1 MDLLLNTN
9 PLSPSYGDLTYR
21 NGPLSRDLTT
31 QARIEVVAQRLLIR
45 LKTFREEW
53 FLDQTYGVPYF
64 QSILGS
70 KSSKSKIDLIF
81 QQQILLEDG
90 VREITSFQSTL
101 SNREYR
107 MTFRVRVNTGEIT
120 PDITITPII

>member
-45 LKTFREEW
+45 LSTWREEW
-53 FLDQTYGVPYF
+53 FLDTEYGVPYWN
-64 QSILGS
+64 ILGRKTS
-70 KSSKSKIDLIF
+70 KSAVDLIF
-81 QQQILLEDG
+81 QQQILLEEG

-120 PDITITPII
+120 PDITITPNI

>member
-45 LKTFREEW
+45 LSTWREEW
-53 FLDQTYGVPYF
+53 FLDTEYGVPYWN
-64 QSILGS
+64 ILGRKTS
-70 KSSKSKIDLIF
+70 KSAVDLIF
-81 QQQILLEDG
+81 QQQILLEEG

>member
-45 LKTFREEW
+45 LSTWREEW
-53 FLDQTYGVPYF
+53 FLDQSYGVPYWN
-64 QSILGS
+64 ILGS
-70 KSSKSKIDLIF
+70 KTSKSAVDLIF
-81 QQQILLEDG
+81 QQQILLEEG